1 MYSGA
6 RARDLCSAGARAWFY
21 PDQSLAWRLTRTW
34 RSLARQAQT
43 PLLTLRT
50 PFPCIV
56 RDRVWP
62 TVVGPR
68 PPVRNRVCLA
78 ATASPSPLATPS
90 PPLSEGP
97 AALRAAAPG
106 RLGVR
111 RAGGAE
117 RGASSHRPKKT
128 LELPGEIARY
138 KQSRSVVNQPQAL
151 RVGFH
156 LLWSRGLGCPWRVSF
171 VHSFSR
177 WTSCTASTRK
187 HEFYLNSGQN
197 NLKCC

>member
-1 MYSGA
+1 MVSGGPFKEVSFDPSGA
-6 RARDLCSAGARAWFY
+6 ALHRGFHGGRGPRRRGA
-21 PDQSLAWRLTRTW
+21 LASRRKAPAAPRGL
-34 RSLARQAQT
+34 
-43 PLLTLRT
+43 
-50 PFPCIV
+50 
-56 RDRVWP
+56 
-62 TVVGPR
+62 VGPR
-68 PPVRNRVCLA
+68 PPYEIHVCLA

-128 LELPGEIARY
+128 FEPPGRLHAANKVEAWSINR
-138 KQSRSVVNQPQAL
+138 KLFEWVFR
-151 RVGFH
+151 

-171 VHSFSR
+171 VHPPALPCTQSERGVCFHPSFRVSHVL
-177 WTSCTASTRK
+177 CT
-187 HEFYLNSGQN
+187 
-197 NLKCC
+197 